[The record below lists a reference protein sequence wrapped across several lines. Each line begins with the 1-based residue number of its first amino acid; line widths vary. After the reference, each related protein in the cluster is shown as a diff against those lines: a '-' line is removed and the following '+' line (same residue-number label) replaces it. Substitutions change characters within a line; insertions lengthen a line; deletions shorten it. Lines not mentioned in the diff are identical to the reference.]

1 MNRDLT
7 FSDSIFGNSRQVNT
21 LREKNTN
28 GTLLGFTTII
38 SPSQEK
44 QTVHYEQVVSTIN
57 AHKTASQVKLIG
69 KLNPI
74 IRGWANYYSC
84 VVSKDT
90 YYHQDYLMYQ
100 KLRAWAK
107 RRHPNKSG
115 KWVSNKYWH
124 TFGGDNWVFA
134 TRQENNPLRLFKHG
148 DTPRIRHEKIKG
160 DVSPYDGNLIYWSKR
175 MGTHPEMPTRVATL
189 LKKQKGKCAYCELY
203 FREEDVLEVDHV
215 TPKSKGGKDKYQNF
229 QLLHRHCHD
238 VKTTEDGS
246 IGGTHDKRQFIEEP
260 DDAKVSRPVL
270 KTSDFREEIA

>member
-1 MNRDLT
+1 MLGVEKRTNFPFFLTFPVGKACIIRYADDFVILHEDLT
-7 FSDSIFGNSRQVNT
+7 VVQRCQQIIAEWLSNMGLELKPSKTRLTHTFNRYGDNEPGFNFLGFNIRQFSANKHTTG
-21 LREKNTN
+21 KNTN

-44 QTVHYEQVVSTIN
+44 QTVHYKQVVSTIN

-115 KWVSNKYWH
+115 EWVSNKYWH
-124 TFGGDNWVFA
+124 TNGGDNWVFS
-134 TRQENNPLRLFKHG
+134 TIQEKNPLRLFKHG
-148 DTPRIRHEKIKG
+148 ETLIVRHEKVKG
-160 DVSPYDGNLIYWSKR
+160 DASPYDGNLIYWSKR
-175 MGTHPEMPTRVATL
+175 IGTHPEMPTRVATL
-189 LKKQKGKCAYCELY
+189 LKK
-203 FREEDVLEVDHV
+203 
-215 TPKSKGGKDKYQNF
+215 
-229 QLLHRHCHD
+229 
-238 VKTTEDGS
+238 
-246 IGGTHDKRQFIEEP
+246 
-260 DDAKVSRPVL
+260 
-270 KTSDFREEIA
+270 